1 MLKERQVS
9 VLSGGFGLMV
19 TIGLF
24 IAAIYVGVGAV
35 SESNPVPLLTIAVP
49 LLLLGFFSAAGLF
62 TVQPNQAV
70 VLILFGSYVGTVR
83 KSGWWWTNAFNTRKR
98 VTLRVRSL
106 NGNTIKVNDHA
117 GNPVEIAAVVVWK
130 VLDTAQATFDVESY
144 EDFVSVQSET
154 AVRHLA
160 SAYPYDEYDHDAI
173 SLRGSTDKVSEFL
186 RTELQER
193 LRPAGVEI
201 IEARLS
207 HLAYAPEIAGAMLQR
222 QQAAAIIAART
233 RIVEGAVG
241 MVEMALARLSENKV
255 VTLDEERKAAMVSN
269 LLVVLCGERAAQ
281 PVLNTGTL
289 HN

>member
-9 VLSGGFGLMV
+9 VLSGAFGLMV

-35 SESNPVPLLTIAVP
+35 SESHPLLLLTIAVP
-49 LLLLGFFSAAGLF
+49 LMLLGFFSAAGLF

-83 KSGWWWTNAFNTRKR
+83 RSGWWWTNAFNTRKR

-144 EDFVSVQSET
+144 EDFVTVQSET

-160 SAYPYDEYDHDAI
+160 SA
-173 SLRGSTDKVSEFL
+173 
-186 RTELQER
+186 
-193 LRPAGVEI
+193 
-201 IEARLS
+201 
-207 HLAYAPEIAGAMLQR
+207 
-222 QQAAAIIAART
+222 
-233 RIVEGAVG
+233 
-241 MVEMALARLSENKV
+241 
-255 VTLDEERKAAMVSN
+255 
-269 LLVVLCGERAAQ
+269 
-281 PVLNTGTL
+281 
-289 HN
+289 

>member
-1 MLKERQVS
+1 MTREREVS
-9 VLSGGFGLMV
+9 ALSGALGLTV
-19 TIGLF
+19 TIVL
-24 IAAIYVGVGAV
+24 IASTIYMAIGAV
-35 SESNPVPLLTIAVP
+35 AQARP
-49 LLLLGFFSAAGLF
+49 LLLVTVVAPLTILSIMSAVGLF

-70 VLILFGSYVGTVR
+70 VLILFGSYVGTVKR
-83 KSGWWWTNAFNTRKR
+83 SGWWWTNPFNTRKR
-98 VTLRVRSL
+98 VSLRVRSL
-106 NGNTIKVNDHA
+106 NGHTIKVNDHA
-117 GNPVEIAAVVVWK
+117 GNPVEIAAVVVWR
-130 VLDTAQATFDVESY
+130 VHDAAQATFDVESF

-186 RTELQER
+186 RAELSER

-222 QQAAAIIAART
+222 QQASAIIAARQ
-233 RIVEGAVG
+233 RIVDGAVG
-241 MVEMALARLSENKV
+241 MVEMALDRLNANKV

-269 LLVVLCGERAAQ
+269 LLVVLCGERAAT